1 MAQKIKADKLPA
13 ITKVNP
19 KVPVIGV
26 FAPCDPRIDK
36 QSRGRAQNVVG
47 LVADAISGQVV
58 LPDKTAVPVVYS
70 DILVDNEAQAI
81 VQTIHTCQSFPYDL
95 EFASSEIA
103 VLDGFNRRA
112 KYNVLGNKTEIYRR
126 R

>member
-36 QSRGRAQNVVG
+36 QSRDRAQNIVG